1 MSKKFFLTFLCFVA
15 LSFSFLVAQES
26 SSVPNEENQVIEN
39 TENTFDESS
48 VILSAPQEN
57 QAENR
62 GSSTFSLLVRM
73 IVVLIIVVACIYFVF
88 RFMKKNMST
97 PENDDIFMRIVSSVN
112 ISPTK
117 SVQIVT
123 LTDKYAFMI
132 GVSDDSVNLISQ
144 IDDTELIQAMNL
156 YSDKQK
162 KTNKPKNF
170 ADILD
175 IFMPN
180 GPREKKDE
188 NVMSGA
194 KNKIAELLEKQR
206 NKLNGGK

>member
-1 MSKKFFLTFLCFVA
+1 MSKKIIIAILSLSVVLCAAVF
-15 LSFSFLVAQES
+15 AQQPQVNES
-26 SSVPNEENQVIEN
+26 QQIIEN
-39 TENTFDESS
+39 SENVFDESS
-48 VILSAPQEN
+48 VILNGTSASVQE
-57 QAENR
+57 QST
-62 GSSTFSLLVRM
+62 SSSFFIILRM
-73 IVVLIIVVACIYFVF
+73 LVVLAIVVACIYFVF

-144 IDDTELIQAMNL
+144 IDDVELIQAMNL

-180 GPREKKDE
+180 GPRNQVETNE

-194 KNKIAELLEKQR
+194 KNKITEMLEKQR
-206 NKLNGGK
+206 NRLNGGK